1 MPPSKSRARRSG
13 DRLVPL
19 LIAHIL
25 FWILL
30 LIGASDIGRRACAVY
45 VALWLIGYVGSSW
58 LLTGGLVFVS
68 YVAILD
74 IALVLHVFQGDV
86 HLR

>member
-1 MPPSKSRARRSG
+1 M
-13 DRLVPL
+13 VPL
-19 LIAHIL
+19 LIAHLL

-30 LIGASDIGRRACAVY
+30 LIGASEIGRRGCAVY
-45 VALWLIGYVGSSW
+45 VGLWLIGYVGSSW

-86 HLR
+86 RIR

>member
-1 MPPSKSRARRSG
+1 
-13 DRLVPL
+13 
-19 LIAHIL
+19 LIAHLL

-30 LIGASDIGRRACAVY
+30 PIGVSEIGGRACAVY
-45 VALWLIGYVGSSW
+45 AALWLIGYVGSRW
-58 LLTGGLVFVS
+58 LLSGGPAFAS

-86 HLR
+86 RIR

>member
-1 MPPSKSRARRSG
+1 M
-13 DRLVPL
+13 VPL
-19 LIAHIL
+19 WIAHVL
-25 FWILL
+25 FWTLL
-30 LIGASDIGRRACAVY
+30 LVGASEIGRRGCAVY

-58 LLTGGLVFVS
+58 LIGGLLFVS
-68 YVAILD
+68 YVAVLD

>member
-1 MPPSKSRARRSG
+1 M
-13 DRLVPL
+13 VPL
-19 LIAHIL
+19 FIAHVL
-25 FWILL
+25 FWVFL
-30 LIGASDIGRRACAVY
+30 LIGASDIGRRGCAVY
-45 VALWLIGYVGSSW
+45 VGLWLIGYVGSSW
-58 LLTGGLVFVS
+58 VLTGGLVFVS

>member
-1 MPPSKSRARRSG
+1 MF
-13 DRLVPL
+13 PL

-30 LIGASDIGRRACAVY
+30 LIGISQIGWRACAVY
-45 VALWLIGYVGSSW
+45 AALWLIGYVGSGW
-58 LLTGGLVFVS
+58 LMSGAQLFLS

-74 IALVLHVFQGDV
+74 IALVFHVFTGDV

>member
-1 MPPSKSRARRSG
+1 M
-13 DRLVPL
+13 VPL
-19 LIAHIL
+19 LIAHVL

-30 LIGASDIGRRACAVY
+30 LIGASEIGRRSCAVY
-45 VALWLIGYVGSSW
+45 AALWLIGYVGSRWFLS
-58 LLTGGLVFVS
+58 GGPAFMS

-86 HLR
+86 RIR

>member
-1 MPPSKSRARRSG
+1 M
-13 DRLVPL
+13 VPL
-19 LIAHIL
+19 WIAHVV

-30 LIGASDIGRRACAVY
+30 LVGASEIGRRSCAVY
-45 VALWLIGYVGSSW
+45 VGLWRIGYIGSSW
-58 LLTGGLVFVS
+58 LTGGLLFVS
-68 YVAILD
+68 YVAVLD

>member
-1 MPPSKSRARRSG
+1 M
-13 DRLVPL
+13 VPL
-19 LIAHIL
+19 LIAHVL

-30 LIGASDIGRRACAVY
+30 LIGASEIGRRGCAVY

-58 LLTGGLVFVS
+58 LTGGLLFVS
-68 YVAILD
+68 YVAVLD

>member
-1 MPPSKSRARRSG
+1 M
-13 DRLVPL
+13 VPL
-19 LIAHIL
+19 FIAHVL
-25 FWILL
+25 FWVFL
-30 LIGASDIGRRACAVY
+30 LIGASDIGRRGCAVY
-45 VALWLIGYVGSSW
+45 IALWLIGYAGSSW
-58 LLTGGLVFVS
+58 FPTGGLAFVS

>member
-1 MPPSKSRARRSG
+1 MY
-13 DRLVPL
+13 PL
-19 LIAHIL
+19 FIAHIL

-30 LIGASDIGRRACAVY
+30 LFGVSQIGWRACAVY
-45 VALWLIGYVGSSW
+45 AALWLVGYLGSGW
-58 LLTGGLVFVS
+58 LASGGALFLS

-86 HLR
+86 QLR

>member
-1 MPPSKSRARRSG
+1 MF
-13 DRLVPL
+13 PL

-30 LIGASDIGRRACAVY
+30 LIGISQIGWRACAVY
-45 VALWLIGYVGSSW
+45 AALWLIGYVGSGW
-58 LLTGGLVFVS
+58 LMSGAQLFLS

-74 IALVLHVFQGDV
+74 IALVFHVFKGDV
-86 HLR
+86 PLR

>member
-1 MPPSKSRARRSG
+1 M
-13 DRLVPL
+13 VPL
-19 LIAHIL
+19 TIAHVL
-25 FWILL
+25 FWLL
-30 LIGASDIGRRACAVY
+30 LLFGASEIGRRGCAVY

-58 LLTGGLVFVS
+58 LPTGGLVFVS

-74 IALVLHVFQGDV
+74 IALVFHVFQGDV